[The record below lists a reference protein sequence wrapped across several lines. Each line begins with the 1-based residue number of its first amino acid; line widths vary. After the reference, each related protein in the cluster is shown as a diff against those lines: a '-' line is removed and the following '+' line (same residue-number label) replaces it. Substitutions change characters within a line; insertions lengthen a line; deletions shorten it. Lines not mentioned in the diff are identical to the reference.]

1 MATPFRIKR
10 SAVPGKAPAVS
21 DLQLGELAL
30 NTYDGDLYTLRVRPG
45 IGTEVIK
52 VGGAA
57 VKNVLHVNKNGD
69 DSNTGQTIS
78 DAKLTI
84 KGAVGIATVGT
95 VIKVAA
101 GTYIENNPI
110 LLPEQVSIVGSS
122 LREVSVTPQNAD
134 KDLFHVTPGNYI
146 TELSYT
152 GTMDAGSAI
161 VAFDPDGVRYSDQS
175 PYIRNCTNFIQNS
188 TGMKIDGSK
197 QVGPFKAM
205 VTDSFTQYNQNGIGV
220 SITNEGYAQIVSMF
234 TICDDTAI
242 YCGTGGA
249 CDVTN
254 SNSSFGNYGLV
265 AEDVGPKRFTGI
277 VTAATVANADKVIF
291 NVSTPALTINDA
303 TYDVKTG
310 ILTAFTSTPHNFYVG
325 MGVTM
330 QSLGFT
336 CDYGNY
342 THTFVPGSSDNN
354 SINVTGGSQL
364 TPTAATYNP
373 TTGDMV
379 LTSNGHG
386 LTAATSHTVGSA
398 SYAPATGVLTIT
410 ITGHG
415 FSNGDHIKFAKESL
429 VFTCAKDGNATNH
442 SYPRVSDPS
451 YNKWLTISNVATN
464 TFTVDVGIAKD
475 TSAHTFVS
483 ATASGLK
490 KAGSKITIDATSLA
504 FTCSKDSNATTHKY
518 PRTTDPSYG
527 KTLGLEAVDTNTF
540 TVNVGIATLDI
551 FPSGKFGEVFQAKTV
566 APNTFVNTHA
576 NIVANKTTIVDK
588 SWEAVLAAHP
598 SHASAVS
605 KCKRDIGY
613 IVDAAALDTR
623 DYSNENSIDA
633 TDKYFNL
640 DGTLLSNGIEGEVAQ
655 AVVGFCSARDMMK
668 ELGGGTAAVN
678 THIDTVVGIVTT
690 TLVAGNLNT
699 TPLPAVSLASTEFST
714 YVGVS
719 TGVDEADKIH
729 YYAGGGLAETYV
741 TRPFDGQVLYFDRL
755 YYTVDK
761 IVVGSAGTGYSTPPT
776 ITISEPEPA
785 WGVKATATP
794 SIIGTSVDEIE
805 MISNGRAYTT
815 EPIVT
820 FSAPDSGINTATGT
834 AKLIPTYYAVKS
846 STPISSGICTVTLN
860 ENIPYVVGVG
870 TVSPFY
876 KQSRILATSHSF
888 EYVGAG
894 TNIDNAMP
902 SAGGVP
908 IQENET
914 DSRKGGLVVYT
925 STDQGGNFRIG
936 EGVQVDQLTGTISG
950 RFYSKS
956 LFATMTPFILAL
968 GGD

>member
-10 SAVPGKAPAVS
+10 SAVPGKAPAVT

-57 VKNVLHVNKNGD
+57 VKGILHVNKNGD
-69 DSNTGQTIS
+69 DTNTGQTIS

-84 KGAVGIATVGT
+84 KGAVGVATEGT

-101 GTYIENNPI
+101 GTYIEDNPI

-161 VAFDPDGVRYSDQS
+161 VAFDPDNVRYSDQS

-205 VTDSFTQYNQNGIGV
+205 VTDSFTQYNQGGIGV

-234 TICDDTAI
+234 TICNDTAI
-242 YCGTGGA
+242 YTGSGGA

-265 AEDVGPKRFTGI
+265 AEDVGPKNFTGV
-277 VTAATVANADKVIF
+277 VTAATVANADKVKF
-291 NVSTPALTINDA
+291 DVSTVPLSIYDA
-303 TYDVKTG
+303 QYDNTTG
-310 ILTAFTSTPHNFYVG
+310 LLTAFTSTPHNFYVG

-330 QSLGFT
+330 KNLGFT
-336 CDYGNY
+336 CDYGDY

-364 TPTAATYNP
+364 TPTAVTYTP

-379 LTSNGHG
+379 VTSNSHG
-386 LTAATSHTVGSA
+386 LSAATSHTVGGA
-398 SYAPATGVLTIT
+398 SYAPATGVLTVT
-410 ITGHG
+410 INNHG
-415 FSNGDHIKFAKESL
+415 FSNGDHVKFAKESL
-429 VFTCAKDGNATNH
+429 TFTCAKDGNATQH
-442 SYPRVSDPS
+442 KYPRITDPV

-464 TFTVDVGIAKD
+464 TFDVTVGVSEDV
-475 TSAHTFVS
+475 SVHSFVS

-490 KAGSKITIDATSLA
+490 KAVSKITIDATSLA
-504 FTCSKDSNATTHKY
+504 FTCSKDNNATTHKY
-518 PRTTDPSYG
+518 PRTTDPSYNQ
-527 KTLGLEAVDTNTF
+527 TLGLEAVSTNTF
-540 TVNVGIATLDI
+540 TVNVGIATLEKS
-551 FPSGKFGEVFQAKTV
+551 PSGKFGNVFETKTV
-566 APNTFVNTHA
+566 APPAYVNTHK
-576 NIVANKTTIVDK
+576 NIVANKTTIVNK
-588 SWEAVLAAHP
+588 SWEAVLAAYP

-613 IVDAAALDTR
+613 VVDAAALDTR
-623 DYSNENSIDA
+623 DYSNENSINA

-640 DGTLLSNGIEGEVAQ
+640 DGTLLSNGIQGEVAQ

-678 THIDTVVGIVTT
+678 THIDTVVGIVTN

-699 TPLPAVSLASTEFST
+699 TPLPSVSLASTEFSA

-719 TGVDEADKIH
+719 TGNDGAGNQH
-729 YYAGGGLAETYV
+729 FYAGGGHAKIDIV
-741 TRPFDGQVLYFDRL
+741 RPFDGQVLYFDRL

-761 IVVGSAGTGYSTPPT
+761 IVVGSAGTGYTSPPT
-776 ITISEPEPA
+776 ITITEPEPA
-785 WGVKATATP
+785 WGVKATAAA
-794 SIIGTSVDEIE
+794 SIVGESVDEVE

-815 EPIVT
+815 EPVVT
-820 FSAPDSGINTATGT
+820 FSAPDVGINTATGT

-846 STPISSGICTVTLN
+846 CTPISSGICTVTFN
-860 ENIPYVVGVG
+860 ENIPYAIGVG
-870 TVSPFY
+870 TESPFY

-888 EYVGAG
+888 EYIGSG
-894 TNIDNAMP
+894 TNINNAMP
-902 SAGGVP
+902 NLGGVP